1 MNKKGIKR
9 YILPVFLS
17 FACVLSGCSQSN
29 SNNGNNTT
37 QEEENPTIEGTWKA
51 KDFSETVYKIITDMG
66 GSEERAQALKD
77 YYNNVDLKLTIKDK
91 DVVIDAMLKNYL
103 KLISNVQD
111 TRDTK
116 I

>member
-37 QEEENPTIEGTWKA
+37 QEEENPTIERNMESKR
-51 KDFSETVYKIITDMG
+51 F
-66 GSEERAQALKD
+66 L
-77 YYNNVDLKLTIKDK
+77 
-91 DVVIDAMLKNYL
+91 
-103 KLISNVQD
+103 
-111 TRDTK
+111 
-116 I
+116 